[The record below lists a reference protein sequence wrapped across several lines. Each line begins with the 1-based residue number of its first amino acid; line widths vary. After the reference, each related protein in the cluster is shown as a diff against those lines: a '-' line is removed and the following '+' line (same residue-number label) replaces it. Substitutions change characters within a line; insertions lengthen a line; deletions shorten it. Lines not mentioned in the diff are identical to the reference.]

1 MSTGEMRRVTAIN
14 NGTVID
20 HIPAGSALSVLRML
34 GISDDRASPISLVMN
49 VPSSKH
55 G

>member
-1 MSTGEMRRVTAIN
+1 MSTSEMRRVTAIN

-34 GISDDRASPISLVMN
+34 GISDDRASPIS
-49 VPSSKH
+49 
-55 G
+55 